1 MVSFIFHKNIKIWQ
15 KYIVFFFKKKFYCFL
30 FLPYTNEVDSKFIHK
45 RLLCSAL
52 NKRQNELK
60 KLEKDHANILQTL
73 TIKLSSVDL
82 YLLKKRIRHNVGKAV
97 NNVNLTIEKKLK
109 NLTKNTQIPL
119 TSDETIK
126 YLSSYKLTK

>member
-1 MVSFIFHKNIKIWQ
+1 MAKI
-15 KYIVFFFKKKFYCFL
+15 YCFL
-30 FLPYTNEVDSKFIHK
+30 FQEKILLFSFLPYTNEVDSKFIHK

-97 NNVNLTIEKKLK
+97 NNVNLTLEKKLK